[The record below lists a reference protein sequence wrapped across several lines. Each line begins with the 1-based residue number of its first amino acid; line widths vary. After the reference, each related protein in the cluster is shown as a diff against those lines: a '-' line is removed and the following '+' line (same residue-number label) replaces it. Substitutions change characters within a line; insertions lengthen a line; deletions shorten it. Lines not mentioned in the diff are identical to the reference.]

1 MSNIGIPSSSPIGIF
16 EGKPIITSVSFGN
29 ECTYIG
35 DNAFKDCISLKQ
47 INDDNMIECI
57 GNNTFKGC
65 VSLKQS
71 NDDRSNDDSS
81 VDNNSTEK
89 KPILNFNNLTS
100 LGESA
105 FEYCES
111 LENVSIDKCLT
122 ISPSAFKDCKSL
134 NEINIPNCTKISSSA
149 FYGCENLS
157 DIHLDNCA
165 KIEFAAFENCL
176 SLSKIT
182 LNKCGEIG
190 SRAFYG
196 CKNLSEVYI
205 NTPRRSDGLPYCKLV
220 DINAFANI
228 DNIRF
233 YIPAEII
240 EAYRHDL
247 NWGVYVNQMI
257 QTNKDTQIIYMTT
270 DYTIGFNNTDGSD
283 SNSDSDGITNYTI
296 SYNGSFGVVEFD
308 EDLLSLNDKLFK
320 DLTNLSGIE
329 IPNRCERI
337 GEQEF
342 SGCESLS
349 YVKLPNVKYIDNYAF
364 ENCISLT
371 RFSIPDSVEELGD
384 GVFAGCKNIRFEG
397 KFATADGNAVV
408 FEYNEPTPNPE
419 IYNKKYKLIS
429 VSPKDNR
436 RKLDISEI
444 DPKISILGE
453 KCFYG
458 CENLRRVDI
467 HDGVT
472 KIGNNAFAECENL
485 YEVHFHGSGMFEI
498 GENIFGDITDK
509 DLKIFVPEAGLEMF
523 LNRFENTEYKDHIYP
538 RPESNSIIWY
548 TLNNIRTELLNLPM
562 EKVDKNGYIYYKT
575 STDTVTNIQYN
586 WFTNNQEITKIILGE
601 NINSIG
607 YEAFKGCTKLDYI
620 YIPDT
625 LSEIGSYCFNNCISL
640 TSICV
645 PKGGSNGCI
654 FGSYAFEGCSNLKE
668 FKSYHKEHVS
678 DDNRCCIDDDNYIVY
693 FAPSDYNSAY
703 TVPNNIKGI
712 YANAFKKSKI
722 TSISLP
728 NVINIGA
735 SAFSECENLESI
747 EDWNKVKTISMSA
760 FQNCKNLKGISLP
773 NNLTA
778 IGIKAFMDCKNM
790 TLNKSIPD
798 SVTSI
803 GSSAFQNCES
813 LNITDGKLT
822 LGKITYINEY
832 TFYNCKSLKQVSIHS
847 DIININKYAFYNCE
861 SLDSIS
867 ISNKSKLK
875 IIASNAFAKCGK
887 LECFPLPTTLEQ
899 IGARAFSECEE
910 YVGYKMNDFNDID
923 IGHMDE
929 RELRIPSNV
938 TSIGQYAFEKTSIT
952 SVVINNNLKNINNG
966 VFYDCN
972 RLYSAYIPSTITSIG
987 TSAFENCYNL
997 GTNNNNTINLPAN
1010 ISAIRDRA
1018 FKGCKE
1024 IKTVTLPT
1032 SLSTLGDESFCT
1044 QSSLTVTIPTG
1055 LSTPPTFQ
1063 PSLSSTSPEPFDKN
1077 NLIIYVPGQYVD
1089 TYKTNSHWIKYA
1101 NAIRAISF
1109 NGGTNL
1115 EFDDGKLDTDF
1126 ENQVKPFQ

>member
-1 MSNIGIPSSSPIGIF
+1 MSNIGIPSSPTIGIF
-16 EGKPIITSVSFGN
+16 EGKSIITSVSFGS

-35 DNAFKDCISLKQ
+35 DNAFKDCVSLKQ

-71 NDDRSNDDSS
+71 NDDRNNDDSS

-111 LENVSIDKCLT
+111 LENVSMDKCLT

-134 NEINIPNCTKISSSA
+134 SYINIPNCTKIGSSA

-196 CKNLSEVYI
+196 CKDLSEVYI

-233 YIPAEII
+233 YITAEII

-270 DYTIGFNNTDGSD
+270 DNTIGFNNTVGSD

-337 GEQEF
+337 GEKEF

-467 HDGVT
+467 HTGEDNVVNIGDYAFDG
-472 KIGNNAFAECENL
+472 CENL
-485 YEVHFHGSGMFEI
+485 YEVHFHGNEMFTI
-498 GENIFGDITDK
+498 GENIFGDGKK
-509 DLKIFVPEAGLEMF
+509 DLKIFVPEAGFEIF
-523 LNRFENTEYKDHIYP
+523 LHKFIDAGYEGYVDCIYP
-538 RPESNSIIWY
+538 RPENNSIICY
-548 TLNNIRTELLNLPM
+548 TLNNIDPNAINLPM
-562 EKVDKNGYIYYKT
+562 PFVKVSVNVNNDEKYIYYKT
-575 STDTVTNIQYN
+575 PTNVITNIQTE
-586 WFTNNQEITKIILGE
+586 WFTYNQEITKIILGE

-693 FAPSDYNSAY
+693 FAPSDYNSEY

-747 EDWNKVKTISMSA
+747 KDWNKVKTISMSA
-760 FQNCKNLKGISLP
+760 FQDCKNLKGISLP

-778 IGIKAFMDCKNM
+778 IGIKAFMNCKNM

-803 GSSAFQNCES
+803 GSSAFRNCES

-875 IIASNAFAKCGK
+875 IIASNAF
-887 LECFPLPTTLEQ
+887 
-899 IGARAFSECEE
+899 
-910 YVGYKMNDFNDID
+910 
-923 IGHMDE
+923 
-929 RELRIPSNV
+929 
-938 TSIGQYAFEKTSIT
+938 
-952 SVVINNNLKNINNG
+952 
-966 VFYDCN
+966 
-972 RLYSAYIPSTITSIG
+972 
-987 TSAFENCYNL
+987 ENCYNL

-1010 ISAIRDRA
+1010 ISAIRDKA

-1032 SLSTLGDESFCT
+1032 SLSILGDESFCT
-1044 QSSLTVTIPTG
+1044 QSSLTVKIPNG
-1055 LSTPPTFQ
+1055 LSSPPQF
-1063 PSLSSTSPEPFDKN
+1063 PDENTSKPFDSQYGLKIHVPKN
-1077 NLIIYVPGQYVD
+1077 YISTYRNDKCWDQYSQYMNYYYV
-1089 TYKTNSHWIKYA
+1089 
-1101 NAIRAISF
+1101 F
-1109 NGGTNL
+1109 NPNNPNL
-1115 EFDDGKLDTDF
+1115 ELDTDF

>member
-16 EGKPIITSVSFGN
+16 EGKSIITSVSFGS

-35 DNAFKDCISLKQ
+35 DNAFKDCVSLKQ

-71 NDDRSNDDSS
+71 NDDSS

-89 KPILNFNNLTS
+89 IPILNFNNLTS

-105 FEYCES
+105 FECCES
-111 LENVSIDKCLT
+111 LENVSMDKCFT

-134 NEINIPNCTKISSSA
+134 SHINVPNCTEIGSSA
-149 FYGCENLS
+149 FYDCENLS
-157 DIHLDNCA
+157 DIYLDNCT
-165 KIEFAAFENCL
+165 KIGSAAFEKCL

-182 LNKCGEIG
+182 LNKCEEID

-196 CKNLSEVYI
+196 CKNLSEVHI

-220 DINAFANI
+220 NIDAFANI

-247 NWGVYVNQMI
+247 NWGAYVNQMI
-257 QTNKDTQIIYMTT
+257 QTNKDTQIIYMTS
-270 DYTIGFNNTDGSD
+270 DNTIGFNNTVGSD

-329 IPNRCERI
+329 IPNKCERI

-371 RFSIPDSVEELGD
+371 RFTIPDSVEELGD
-384 GVFAGCKNIRFEG
+384 GVFAGCKDIRFEG

-408 FEYNEPTPNPE
+408 FEYNEPT

-472 KIGNNAFAECENL
+472 KIGNNAFAECKNL

-498 GENIFGDITDK
+498 GENIFGDIRDK
-509 DLKIFVPEAGLEMF
+509 DLKIFVPEAGLEVF
-523 LNRFENTEYKDHIYP
+523 LNKFENTEYKDLIYP
-538 RPESNSIIWY
+538 RPESNSIICY
-548 TLNNIRTELLNLPM
+548 TSNNFHPDPSNLPFM
-562 EKVDKNGYIYYKT
+562 EEINKNGYIYYKT
-575 STDTVTNIQYN
+575 STDTVTNIQFN
-586 WFTNNQEITKIILGE
+586 WFTGNQNITKIILGE
-601 NINSIG
+601 NINSIK
-607 YEAFKGCTKLDYI
+607 YKAFEDCIKLDYI

-625 LSEIGSYCFNNCISL
+625 LSEIGSYCFSNCSSL

-654 FGSYAFEGCSNLKE
+654 FGTCAFEGCSDLKE
-668 FKSYHKEHVS
+668 FKSYHKERVS
-678 DDNRCCIDDDNYIVY
+678 DDNRCCIDNNNYIVY
-693 FAPSDYNSAY
+693 FAPSDYNDAY

-712 YANAFKKSKI
+712 CASAFKNSNIK
-722 TSISLP
+722 SISLP
-728 NVINIGA
+728 NVVDIGA
-735 SAFSECENLESI
+735 NAFSECINLESI
-747 EDWNKVKTISMSA
+747 NNWNKVKNISLSA
-760 FQNCKNLKGISLP
+760 FQNCKNLQDISLP
-773 NNLTA
+773 NNLTT
-778 IGIKAFMDCKNM
+778 IGIQAFMDCINM
-790 TLNKSIPD
+790 TLKESIPD
-798 SVTSI
+798 NVTSI
-803 GSSAFQNCES
+803 GSSAFRNCKN
-813 LNITDGKLT
+813 LNTTDGNLT
-822 LGKITYINEY
+822 LGKITHINEY
-832 TFYNCKSLKQVSIHS
+832 TFFGCISLNQVSIHS

-861 SLDSIS
+861 NLSSIS

-875 IIASNAFAKCGK
+875 LIASNAFANCGK
-887 LECFPLPTTLEQ
+887 LECFPLPPTLEQ
-899 IGARAFSECEE
+899 IGTRAFSNCKS
-910 YVGYKMNDFNDID
+910 YRGYEVNDFNDIN

-929 RELRIPSNV
+929 RNLIIPSNV
-938 TSIGQYAFEKTSIT
+938 TSIGQYAFDNTSIT

-966 VFYDCN
+966 VFYNCTS
-972 RLYSAYIPSTITSIG
+972 LYSAYIPSTITSIG

-997 GTNNNNTINLPAN
+997 GTSNNNTINLPAN
-1010 ISAIRDRA
+1010 ISSIQDKA
-1018 FKGCKE
+1018 FKGCKN

-1032 SLSTLGDESFCT
+1032 SLSTLGDESFYT
-1044 QSSLTVTIPTG
+1044 QSSSLTVVIPNG
-1055 LSTPPTFQ
+1055 LSSPPQF
-1063 PSLSSTSPEPFDKN
+1063 PDENTSKPFDN
-1077 NLIIYVPGQYVD
+1077 NYELKIRVPAIYIFTYQNDKYWDQY
-1089 TYKTNSHWIKYA
+1089 SKYMFA
-1101 NAIRAISF
+1101 YVVS
-1109 NGGTNL
+1109 NL
-1115 EFDDGKLDTDF
+1115 EV
-1126 ENQVKPFQ
+1126 ENKVPPFQ